1 MAKMAVLGPVGKI
14 AKTVCGTLSLVLMWT
29 SCGTDSSVPPSS
41 ATSKVQ
47 ITAPAFDA
55 DSAYAYVA
63 SQVAFG
69 PRIPNTEAHGACAD
83 WLAAELARHG
93 AEVTVQE
100 GRARAFDGTILNM
113 KNIIGTF
120 HPESR
125 DRILLFAH
133 WDTRPFADKDSTR
146 TREPIDGANDGAS
159 GVGVLLEI
167 ARQLGREAA
176 DIGVDIVFFDAEDYG
191 RPEWLPATENGFRD
205 WCLGSQY
212 WAENPHRI
220 GYRARFGILLDMV
233 GAQDAVFHQEGTS
246 LRYAPHVV
254 RKVWKR
260 ASDLGFGDRFDPE
273 PTPQTIDDN
282 LFVSELA
289 GIPSANIVDYRIR
302 VRPMGYGPFHHTHAD
317 NMAIIDK
324 ETLDQV
330 GTTVLSVVRQP

>member
-1 MAKMAVLGPVGKI
+1 MAAPGRVGK
-14 AKTVCGTLSLVLMWT
+14 AFKTLCGALVLTLIWA
-29 SCGTDSSVPPSS
+29 SCGTESTTPRAAATTKVP
-41 ATSKVQ
+41 V
-47 ITAPAFDA
+47 TAPAFDA

-63 SQVAFG
+63 KQVAFG
-69 PRIPNTEAHGACAD
+69 PRVPNTTAHEACAY
-83 WLAAELARHG
+83 WLAKELARHG
-93 AEVTVQE
+93 AQVDVQE
-100 GRARAFDGTILNM
+100 ARARAYDGTILNM
-113 KNIIGTF
+113 KNIIGTY

-125 DRILLFAH
+125 DRVLLFAH
-133 WDTRPFADKDSTR
+133 WDTRPFADKDTTR

-167 ARQLGREAA
+167 ARQLGQEAA

-205 WCLGSQY
+205 WCLGSQH
-212 WAENPHRI
+212 WSQNPHRI

-254 RKVWKR
+254 RKIWNR
-260 ASDLGFGDRFDPE
+260 ALELGYGDRFDPE
-273 PTPQTIDDN
+273 ATPQTIDDN

-317 NMAIIDK
+317 NMSIIDK
-324 ETLDQV
+324 ETLLQV